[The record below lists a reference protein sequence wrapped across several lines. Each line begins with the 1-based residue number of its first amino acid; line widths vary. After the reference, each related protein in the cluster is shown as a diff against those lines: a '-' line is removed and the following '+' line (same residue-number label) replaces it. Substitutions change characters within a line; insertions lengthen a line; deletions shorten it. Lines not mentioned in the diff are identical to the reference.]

1 QRIVITTF
9 AILSCGAAFGLGLF
23 GVLLTAKRI
32 NETAGKS
39 HFSIIEVKTKLL
51 NSMQFLGGPAIAVV
65 AYLVTGWLLVSVV
78 TGLVVSAVPA
88 LKSKQRL
95 RRDERGLADAIATWT
110 EQLRD
115 TLAGA
120 HGLEQ
125 AIVATSLHAPLAI
138 SSAVGRLSAQIQ
150 YGKLS
155 DGLRRF
161 ADDVDHPI
169 SDFVSAALITAT
181 EYQAR
186 DLAQL
191 LGHLAQCARD
201 EGRMRTR
208 IWVGRARTRSSVRII
223 SVVVI
228 SFVSGLIVFN
238 REYLSVYSSF
248 DGQVILSGI
257 FILFGISLIM
267 LDQFSRISAPQR
279 FIRRRE
285 SPR

>member
-1 QRIVITTF
+1 MITTF
-9 AILSCGAAFGLGLF
+9 VSLCCGAAFGLGLF
-23 GVLLTAKRI
+23 GVLLNIKKA
-32 NETAGKS
+32 NESSSKK
-39 HFSIIEVKTKLL
+39 HISILEVKTKFL
-51 NSMQFLGGPAIAVV
+51 NSLKFFGGPAV
-65 AYLVTGWLLVSVV
+65 ALVTYLLTTWRLVSVV
-78 TGLVVSAVPA
+78 TGLVGSAVPA

-125 AIVATSLHAPLAI
+125 AIVATSVHAPLAI
-138 SSAVGRLSAQIQ
+138 SSAVSRLSAQIQ

-223 SVVVI
+223 TFVVI
-228 SFVSGLIVFN
+228 GFVCALVVFN
-238 REYLSVYSSF
+238 REYLNVYSSF
-248 DGQVILSGI
+248 EGQIILSGI
-257 FILFGISLIM
+257 FILFGCSLIM
-267 LDQFSRISAPQR
+267 LDQFSRIAAPQR

-285 SPR
+285 TVR

>member
-1 QRIVITTF
+1 MISVF
-9 AILSCGAAFGLGLF
+9 AILCCGSACGLGAFIAIYTVQSTSKSKKKIKFSFQAFKASASGSLNIF
-23 GVLLTAKRI
+23 AGPVVGVIAFLM
-32 NETAGKS
+32 
-39 HFSIIEVKTKLL
+39 TK
-51 NSMQFLGGPAIAVV
+51 
-65 AYLVTGWLLVSVV
+65 WLLVAVVIGLIVSSVPML
-78 TGLVVSAVPA
+78 T
-88 LKSKQRL
+88 SKQRL

-125 AIVATSLHAPLAI
+125 AIVATSTHTPLPIA
-138 SSAVGRLSAQIQ
+138 SAVSRLSAQLQ

-169 SDFVSAALITAT
+169 SDFVAAALITAT

-223 SVVVI
+223 SFVVVG
-228 SFVSGLIVFN
+228 FVCALVIFN
-238 REYLSVYSSF
+238 REYLSVYASF
-248 DGQVILSGI
+248 EGQVILSGI
-257 FILFGISLIM
+257 LILFGFSLIL
-267 LDQFSRISAPQR
+267 LDKFSRVAVPQR

-285 SPR
+285 ALAR

>member
-1 QRIVITTF
+1 MISTF
-9 AILSCGAAFGLGLF
+9 ALACCGAAFGLGIF
-23 GVLLTAKRI
+23 ATY
-32 NETAGKS
+32 
-39 HFSIIEVKTKLL
+39 SILKTTKLSNSKIRFSFPEIKVKFLKSL
-51 NSMQFLGGPAIAVV
+51 NYLGGPVV
-65 AYLVTGWLLVSVV
+65 AILVFLITNWLIVSVV
-78 TGLVVSAVPA
+78 LGLVVVAVPA

-125 AIVATSLHAPLAI
+125 AIVATSVHAPLAI
-138 SSAVGRLSAQIQ
+138 SSAVSRLSAQIQ

-161 ADDVDHPI
+161 AEDVDHPI
-169 SDFVSAALITAT
+169 SDFVAAALITAT

-191 LGHLAQCARD
+191 LGHLAQCARE

-223 SVVVI
+223 SFVVVG
-228 SFVSGLIVFN
+228 FVCALVVFN
-238 REYLSVYSSF
+238 RDYLNVYSSF
-248 DGQVILSGI
+248 EGQVILSGI
-257 FILFGISLIM
+257 FILFGCSLIM
-267 LDQFSRISAPQR
+267 LDQFSRIAAPQR

-285 SPR
+285 VNN

>member
-1 QRIVITTF
+1 MIT
-9 AILSCGAAFGLGLF
+9 
-23 GVLLTAKRI
+23 
-32 NETAGKS
+32 
-39 HFSIIEVKTKLL
+39 
-51 NSMQFLGGPAIAVV
+51 
-65 AYLVTGWLLVSVV
+65 LLVILLCGVV
-78 TGLVVSAVPA
+78 TGLGAFIIFLAIRGNQVKFRNKNSDLQVNFSRSINVLIAPAVGVLIFFITRWLLVAVVLSLVFVAVPA

-125 AIVATSLHAPLAI
+125 AIVATSNHAPAAI
-138 SSAVGRLSAQIQ
+138 SSAVRRLSAQIQ
-150 YGKLS
+150 YGKLG

-169 SDFVSAALITAT
+169 ADFVSAALITAT
-181 EYQAR
+181 KYQAR

-191 LGHLAQCARD
+191 LGHLAQCARE

-223 SVVVI
+223 SSVVTGFVAMLVI
-228 SFVSGLIVFN
+228 FN
-238 REYLSVYSSF
+238 RDYLSVYSSLE
-248 DGQVILSGI
+248 GQVMLSFI
-257 FILFGISLIM
+257 FIVFGVALIM
-267 LDQFSRISAPQR
+267 LDQFSRISTPQR

-285 SPR
+285 AVAQ

>member
-1 QRIVITTF
+1 MIT
-9 AILSCGAAFGLGLF
+9 
-23 GVLLTAKRI
+23 
-32 NETAGKS
+32 
-39 HFSIIEVKTKLL
+39 
-51 NSMQFLGGPAIAVV
+51 
-65 AYLVTGWLLVSVV
+65 LLVILLCGVV
-78 TGLVVSAVPA
+78 TGLGAFIIFLAIRGNQVKFRNKNPDLQVNFSRSINVLVAPAVGVLIFFITRWLLVAVVLSLVFVAVPA

-125 AIVATSLHAPLAI
+125 AIVATSNHAPAAI
-138 SSAVGRLSAQIQ
+138 SSAVRRLSAQIQ

-169 SDFVSAALITAT
+169 ADFVSAALITAT
-181 EYQAR
+181 KYQAR

-191 LGHLAQCARD
+191 LGHLAQCARE

-223 SVVVI
+223 SSVVTGFVAMLVI
-228 SFVSGLIVFN
+228 FN
-238 REYLSVYSSF
+238 RDYLSVYSSLE
-248 DGQVILSGI
+248 GQVMLSFI
-257 FILFGISLIM
+257 FIVFGVALIM
-267 LDQFSRISAPQR
+267 LDQFSRISTPQR

-285 SPR
+285 AVAQ

>member
-1 QRIVITTF
+1 MIATF
-9 AILSCGAAFGLGLF
+9 ASLLCGAAFGFGLF
-23 GVLLTAKRI
+23 GVLFTLKKSTSIANKRY
-32 NETAGKS
+32 
-39 HFSIIEVKTKLL
+39 FSIREVKTK
-51 NSMQFLGGPAIAVV
+51 FLKSVKFFGGPAVAIV
-65 AYLVTGWLLVSVV
+65 AYLLTAWLLVSVV
-78 TGLVVSAVPA
+78 IGLVVSAVPA

-125 AIVATSLHAPLAI
+125 AIVATSAHAPLAI
-138 SSAVGRLSAQIQ
+138 SSAVSRLSAQIK

-161 ADDVDHPI
+161 AEDVDHPI

-223 SVVVI
+223 TFVVI
-228 SFVSGLIVFN
+228 GFVCALIVFN
-238 REYLSVYSSF
+238 REYLNVYSSF
-248 DGQVILSGI
+248 EGQVILSGI
-257 FILFGISLIM
+257 FILFGCSLIM
-267 LDQFSRISAPQR
+267 LDQFSRIAAPQR

-285 SPR
+285 SAR

>member
-1 QRIVITTF
+1 MISTF
-9 AILSCGAAFGLGLF
+9 ALACCGAAFGLGIF
-23 GVLLTAKRI
+23 ATY
-32 NETAGKS
+32 
-39 HFSIIEVKTKLL
+39 SIFKTTKFL
-51 NSMQFLGGPAIAVV
+51 NSRIRFSFAEIIVKFLKSLNYLGGPVV
-65 AYLVTGWLLVSVV
+65 AILVFLITNWLIVSVV
-78 TGLVVSAVPA
+78 LGLVVIAVPA

-125 AIVATSLHAPLAI
+125 AIVATSVHAPLAI
-138 SSAVGRLSAQIQ
+138 SSAVSRLSAQIQ

-161 ADDVDHPI
+161 AEDVDHPI
-169 SDFVSAALITAT
+169 SDFVAAALITAT

-191 LGHLAQCARD
+191 LGHLAQCARE

-223 SVVVI
+223 SFVVV
-228 SFVSGLIVFN
+228 SFVSALVVFN
-238 REYLSVYSSF
+238 RDYLNVYSSF
-248 DGQVILSGI
+248 EGQVILSGI
-257 FILFGISLIM
+257 FVLFGCSLIM
-267 LDQFSRISAPQR
+267 LDQFSRIAAPQR

-285 SPR
+285 VNN

>member
-1 QRIVITTF
+1 MITTF
-9 AILSCGAAFGLGLF
+9 VSLCCGAAFGLGLF
-23 GVLLTAKRI
+23 GVLLNIKKANESSSKKR
-32 NETAGKS
+32 
-39 HFSIIEVKTKLL
+39 FSILEVKTKFL
-51 NSMQFLGGPAIAVV
+51 NSLKFFGGPAV
-65 AYLVTGWLLVSVV
+65 ALVTYLLTTWLLVSVV

-125 AIVATSLHAPLAI
+125 AIVATSVHAPLAI
-138 SSAVGRLSAQIQ
+138 SSAVSRLSAQIQ

-223 SVVVI
+223 TFVVI
-228 SFVSGLIVFN
+228 GFVCALVVFN
-238 REYLSVYSSF
+238 REYLNVYSSF
-248 DGQVILSGI
+248 EGQVILSGI
-257 FILFGISLIM
+257 FILFGCSLIM
-267 LDQFSRISAPQR
+267 LDQFSRIAAPQR

-285 SPR
+285 TAS

>member
-1 QRIVITTF
+1 VIAIF
-9 AILSCGAAFGLGLF
+9 AVLFCGASFGLGLF
-23 GVLLTAKRI
+23 GILFTINRSRSSANSKRPSI
-32 NETAGKS
+32 FEIKS
-39 HFSIIEVKTKLL
+39 R
-51 NSMQFLGGPAIAVV
+51 FLSSLKFFGGPATAF
-65 AYLVTGWLLVSVV
+65 LVFMLTSWLLVSVV
-78 TGLVVSAVPA
+78 IGLVVGAVPA
-88 LKSKQRL
+88 LQSKQRM
-95 RRDERGLADAIATWT
+95 RRDERGLAEAIATWT

-125 AIVATSLHAPLAI
+125 AIVATSVHAPLAI
-138 SSAVGRLSAQIQ
+138 SSAVSRLSAQIQ

-161 ADDVDHPI
+161 ADDVDHPTC
-169 SDFVSAALITAT
+169 DFVSAALITAT

-191 LGHLAQCARD
+191 LSHLAQCARD

-223 SVVVI
+223 SFVVVG
-228 SFVSGLIVFN
+228 FVGALVVFN
-238 REYLSVYSSF
+238 RDYLSVYSSF
-248 DGQVILSGI
+248 EGQVILSGI
-257 FILFGISLIM
+257 FVLFGCALVM
-267 LDQFSRISAPQR
+267 LDQFSRIAAPQR

-285 SPR
+285 IAR

>member
-1 QRIVITTF
+1 MITTF

-39 HFSIIEVKTKLL
+39 HLSIIEVKTKLL

>member
-1 QRIVITTF
+1 MIAGPVAGV
-9 AILSCGAAFGLGLF
+9 AIYF
-23 GVLLTAKRI
+23 LTR
-32 NETAGKS
+32 
-39 HFSIIEVKTKLL
+39 
-51 NSMQFLGGPAIAVV
+51 
-65 AYLVTGWLLVSVV
+65 WLLVAVV
-78 TGLVVSAVPA
+78 LGLVFTAVPA

-125 AIVATSLHAPLAI
+125 AIVATSNHAPVAI
-138 SSAVGRLSAQIQ
+138 SSAVRRLSAQIQ

-169 SDFVSAALITAT
+169 ADFVSAALITANK
-181 EYQAR
+181 YQAR

-191 LGHLAQCARD
+191 LGHLAQCARE

-223 SVVVI
+223 SFVVI
-228 SFVSGLIVFN
+228 GFVALLVIFN
-238 REYLSVYSSF
+238 RDYLSVYSSLE
-248 DGQVILSGI
+248 GQIMLSCI
-257 FILFGISLIM
+257 FLVFGIALVM
-267 LDQFSRISAPQR
+267 LDQFSRIATPQR

-285 SPR
+285 VSGI

>member
-1 QRIVITTF
+1 MIATF
-9 AILSCGAAFGLGLF
+9 AVLFCGASFGLGFF
-23 GVLLTAKRI
+23 GILLTINRTRSSAKSKRLSVFEI
-32 NETAGKS
+32 KS
-39 HFSIIEVKTKLL
+39 R
-51 NSMQFLGGPAIAVV
+51 FLSSLRFFGGPATAF
-65 AYLVTGWLLVSVV
+65 LVFLLTSWPLVSVV
-78 TGLVVSAVPA
+78 IGLVVGAVPA
-88 LKSKQRL
+88 LQSNQRM
-95 RRDERGLADAIATWT
+95 RRDERGLAEAIATWT

-125 AIVATSLHAPLAI
+125 AIVATSVHAPLAI
-138 SSAVGRLSAQIQ
+138 SSAVSRLSAQIQ

-161 ADDVDHPI
+161 ADDVDHPTC
-169 SDFVSAALITAT
+169 DFVSAALITAT

-191 LGHLAQCARD
+191 LSHLAQCARD

-223 SVVVI
+223 SFVVVG
-228 SFVSGLIVFN
+228 FVGALVVFN
-238 REYLSVYSSF
+238 RDYLSVYSSF
-248 DGQVILSGI
+248 EGQVILSGI
-257 FILFGISLIM
+257 FVLFGCALVM
-267 LDQFSRISAPQR
+267 LDQFSRIAAPQR

-285 SPR
+285 IAR

>member
-1 QRIVITTF
+1 MIT
-9 AILSCGAAFGLGLF
+9 
-23 GVLLTAKRI
+23 
-32 NETAGKS
+32 
-39 HFSIIEVKTKLL
+39 
-51 NSMQFLGGPAIAVV
+51 
-65 AYLVTGWLLVSVV
+65 LLVILLCGVV
-78 TGLVVSAVPA
+78 TGLGAFIIFLAIRGNQVKFRNKNSDLQVNSSRSINVLIAPAVGVLIFFITRWLLVAVVLSLVFVAVPA

-125 AIVATSLHAPLAI
+125 AIVATSNHAPAAI
-138 SSAVGRLSAQIQ
+138 SSAVRRLSAQIQ

-169 SDFVSAALITAT
+169 ADFVSAALITAT
-181 EYQAR
+181 KYQAR

-191 LGHLAQCARD
+191 LGHLAQCARE

-223 SVVVI
+223 SSVVTGFVAMLVI
-228 SFVSGLIVFN
+228 FN
-238 REYLSVYSSF
+238 RDYLSVYSSLE
-248 DGQVILSGI
+248 GQVMLSFI
-257 FILFGISLIM
+257 FIVFGVALIM
-267 LDQFSRISAPQR
+267 LDQFSRISTPQR

-285 SPR
+285 AVAQ

>member
-1 QRIVITTF
+1 MITTF
-9 AILSCGAAFGLGLF
+9 VSLCCGAAFGLGLF
-23 GVLLTAKRI
+23 GIFLNIKKASESSSKKR
-32 NETAGKS
+32 
-39 HFSIIEVKTKLL
+39 FSILEVKTKFL
-51 NSMQFLGGPAIAVV
+51 NSLKFFGGPAV
-65 AYLVTGWLLVSVV
+65 ALVTYLLTAWLLVSVV

-125 AIVATSLHAPLAI
+125 AIVATSVHTPLAI
-138 SSAVGRLSAQIQ
+138 SSAVSRLSAQIQ

-223 SVVVI
+223 TFVVI
-228 SFVSGLIVFN
+228 GFVCALVVFN
-238 REYLSVYSSF
+238 REYLNVYSSF
-248 DGQVILSGI
+248 EGQIILSGI
-257 FILFGISLIM
+257 FILFGCSLIM
-267 LDQFSRISAPQR
+267 LDQFSRIAAPQR

-285 SPR
+285 TVR

>member
-1 QRIVITTF
+1 MITTLAVLF
-9 AILSCGAAFGLGLF
+9 CGASFGLGLF
-23 GVLLTAKRI
+23 GILFTINRTRNSAK
-32 NETAGKS
+32 NKKL
-39 HFSIIEVKTKLL
+39 SIFEIRSKFQSSFK
-51 NSMQFLGGPAIAVV
+51 FLGGPAAALVV
-65 AYLVTGWLLVSVV
+65 FILTYWLLVSVV
-78 TGLVVSAVPA
+78 IGLVVSAVPA

-95 RRDERGLADAIATWT
+95 RRDERGLAEAIATWT

-125 AIVATSLHAPLAI
+125 AIVATSLHAPVAI
-138 SSAVGRLSAQIQ
+138 SSAVSRLSAQIQ

-169 SDFVSAALITAT
+169 CDFVSAALITAN

-191 LGHLAQCARD
+191 LSHLAQCARD

-223 SVVVI
+223 SFVVI
-228 SFVSGLIVFN
+228 GFISALVVFN

-248 DGQVILSGI
+248 EGQIILSGI
-257 FILFGISLIM
+257 FILFGCALVM
-267 LDQFSRISAPQR
+267 LDQFSRIAAPQR

-285 SPR
+285 MAR

>member
-1 QRIVITTF
+1 MITWLVLASSGAATGLGVFVILLAVRNSQVSSHLNKTEHRQHIGRSINKIAGVVV
-9 AILSCGAAFGLGLF
+9 AIL
-23 GVLLTAKRI
+23 VYLLTR
-32 NETAGKS
+32 
-39 HFSIIEVKTKLL
+39 
-51 NSMQFLGGPAIAVV
+51 
-65 AYLVTGWLLVSVV
+65 WLLVAVV
-78 TGLVVSAVPA
+78 LGLVFTAVPA

-95 RRDERGLADAIATWT
+95 LRDERGLADAIATWT

-125 AIVATSLHAPLAI
+125 AIVATSEHAPMAI
-138 SSAVGRLSAQIQ
+138 AGAVRRLSAQIQ

-169 SDFVSAALITAT
+169 ADFVSAALITAT
-181 EYQAR
+181 KYQAR

-208 IWVGRARTRSSVRII
+208 IWVGRARTRSSVRIV
-223 SVVVI
+223 SFVVVG
-228 SFVSGLIVFN
+228 FVAALVVFN
-238 REYLSVYSSF
+238 RDYLSVYSSLE
-248 DGQVILSGI
+248 GQVMLSCI
-257 FILFGISLIM
+257 FVLFGIALIM
-267 LDQFSRISAPQR
+267 LDQFSRIATPQR

-285 SPR
+285 TASR

>member
-1 QRIVITTF
+1 MIAIF
-9 AILSCGAAFGLGLF
+9 AVLFCGASFGLGLF
-23 GVLLTAKRI
+23 GILFTINRSRSSANSKRPSI
-32 NETAGKS
+32 FEIKS
-39 HFSIIEVKTKLL
+39 R
-51 NSMQFLGGPAIAVV
+51 FLSSLKFFGGPATAF
-65 AYLVTGWLLVSVV
+65 LVFLLTSWLLVSVV
-78 TGLVVSAVPA
+78 IGLVVGAVPA
-88 LKSKQRL
+88 LQSKQRL
-95 RRDERGLADAIATWT
+95 RRDERGLAEAIATWT

-125 AIVATSLHAPLAI
+125 AIVATSVHAPFAI
-138 SSAVGRLSAQIQ
+138 SSAVSRLSAQIQ

-161 ADDVDHPI
+161 ADDVDHPTC
-169 SDFVSAALITAT
+169 DFVSAALITAT

-191 LGHLAQCARD
+191 LSHLAQCARD

-223 SVVVI
+223 SFVVVG
-228 SFVSGLIVFN
+228 FVGALLVFN
-238 REYLSVYSSF
+238 RDYLIVYSSF
-248 DGQVILSGI
+248 EGQVILSGI
-257 FILFGISLIM
+257 FVLFGCALVM
-267 LDQFSRISAPQR
+267 LDQFSRIAAPQR

-285 SPR
+285 IAR

>member
-1 QRIVITTF
+1 MITTF

-32 NETAGKS
+32 NETAAKS

-257 FILFGISLIM
+257 FILFGSSLIM

>member
-1 QRIVITTF
+1 MITTF

-23 GVLLTAKRI
+23 GVLLTVKRI

-39 HFSIIEVKTKLL
+39 YFSIIEVKTKLL

-257 FILFGISLIM
+257 FILFGSSLMM

>member
-1 QRIVITTF
+1 MIT
-9 AILSCGAAFGLGLF
+9 
-23 GVLLTAKRI
+23 
-32 NETAGKS
+32 
-39 HFSIIEVKTKLL
+39 
-51 NSMQFLGGPAIAVV
+51 
-65 AYLVTGWLLVSVV
+65 LLVILLCGVV
-78 TGLVVSAVPA
+78 TGLGAFIIFLAIRGNQVKFRNKNPDLQVNFSRSINVLVAPAVGVLIFFITRWLLVAVVLSLVFVAVPA

-125 AIVATSLHAPLAI
+125 AIVATSNHAPAAI
-138 SSAVGRLSAQIQ
+138 SSAVRRLSAQIQ
-150 YGKLS
+150 YGKLG

-169 SDFVSAALITAT
+169 ADFVSAALITAT
-181 EYQAR
+181 KYQAR

-191 LGHLAQCARD
+191 LGHLAQCARE

-223 SVVVI
+223 SSVVTGFVAMLVI
-228 SFVSGLIVFN
+228 FN
-238 REYLSVYSSF
+238 RDYLSVYSSLE
-248 DGQVILSGI
+248 GQVMLSFI
-257 FILFGISLIM
+257 FIVFGVALIM
-267 LDQFSRISAPQR
+267 LYQFSRISTPQR

-285 SPR
+285 AVSQ

>member
-1 QRIVITTF
+1 MITTF
-9 AILSCGAAFGLGLF
+9 VSLCCGAAFGLGLF
-23 GVLLTAKRI
+23 GVLLNIKKANESLSKKR
-32 NETAGKS
+32 
-39 HFSIIEVKTKLL
+39 FSILEVKTKFL
-51 NSMQFLGGPAIAVV
+51 NSLKFFGGPAV
-65 AYLVTGWLLVSVV
+65 ALVTYLLTTWLLVSVV

-125 AIVATSLHAPLAI
+125 AIVATSVHAPLAI
-138 SSAVGRLSAQIQ
+138 SSAVSRLSAQIQ
-150 YGKLS
+150 YGRLS

-223 SVVVI
+223 TFVVI
-228 SFVSGLIVFN
+228 GFVCALVVFN
-238 REYLSVYSSF
+238 REYLNVYSSF
-248 DGQVILSGI
+248 EGQIILSGI
-257 FILFGISLIM
+257 FILFGCSLIM
-267 LDQFSRISAPQR
+267 LDQFSRIAAPQR

-285 SPR
+285 TVR

>member
-1 QRIVITTF
+1 MITTF
-9 AILSCGAAFGLGLF
+9 AVLLCGASFGLGLF
-23 GVLLTAKRI
+23 SILYTINRTRKSAKI
-32 NETAGKS
+32 KKLGILELKS
-39 HFSIIEVKTKLL
+39 KFRSLFKFI
-51 NSMQFLGGPAIAVV
+51 GGPAA
-65 AYLVTGWLLVSVV
+65 AFATFLLTSWLLVSVV
-78 TGLVVSAVPA
+78 VGLVVSAVPA

-95 RRDERGLADAIATWT
+95 RRDERGLTEAIATWT

-125 AIVATSLHAPLAI
+125 AIVATSLHAPFAI
-138 SSAVGRLSAQIQ
+138 SSAVSRLSAQIQ

-161 ADDVDHPI
+161 ADDVDHPTC
-169 SDFVSAALITAT
+169 DFVSAALITAT

-191 LGHLAQCARD
+191 LSHLAQCARD

-223 SVVVI
+223 SFVVVG
-228 SFVSGLIVFN
+228 FVSALVVFN
-238 REYLSVYSSF
+238 RDYLSVYSSF
-248 DGQVILSGI
+248 EGQVILSGI
-257 FILFGISLIM
+257 FILFGCALVM
-267 LDQFSRISAPQR
+267 LDQFSRIVAPQR

-285 SPR
+285 TAR

>member
-1 QRIVITTF
+1 MIT
-9 AILSCGAAFGLGLF
+9 
-23 GVLLTAKRI
+23 
-32 NETAGKS
+32 
-39 HFSIIEVKTKLL
+39 
-51 NSMQFLGGPAIAVV
+51 
-65 AYLVTGWLLVSVV
+65 LLVILLCGVV
-78 TGLVVSAVPA
+78 TGLGVFIIFLAIRGNQVKFRNKNADLQVNFSRSINILVAPAVGVSIFFITRWLLVAVVLSLVFIAVPA

-125 AIVATSLHAPLAI
+125 AIVATSNHAPAAI
-138 SSAVGRLSAQIQ
+138 SSAVRRLSAQIQ

-169 SDFVSAALITAT
+169 ADFVSAALITAT
-181 EYQAR
+181 KYQAR

-191 LGHLAQCARD
+191 LGHLAQCARE

-223 SVVVI
+223 SSVVTGFVAMLVI
-228 SFVSGLIVFN
+228 FN
-238 REYLSVYSSF
+238 RDYLSVYSSLE
-248 DGQVILSGI
+248 GQVMLSLI
-257 FILFGISLIM
+257 FIVFGVALIM
-267 LDQFSRISAPQR
+267 LDQFSRISTPQR

-285 SPR
+285 AVAQ

>member
-1 QRIVITTF
+1 MITTF
-9 AILSCGAAFGLGLF
+9 AILSYGAAFGLGLF

-39 HFSIIEVKTKLL
+39 HLSIIEVKTKLL

>member
-1 QRIVITTF
+1 MITTF
-9 AILSCGAAFGLGLF
+9 VSLCCGAAFGLGLF
-23 GVLLTAKRI
+23 GVLLNIKKA
-32 NETAGKS
+32 NESSSKK
-39 HFSIIEVKTKLL
+39 HISILDVKTKFL
-51 NSMQFLGGPAIAVV
+51 NSLKFFGGPAV
-65 AYLVTGWLLVSVV
+65 ALVTYLLTTWLLVSVV

-125 AIVATSLHAPLAI
+125 AIVATSVHAPLAI
-138 SSAVGRLSAQIQ
+138 SSAVSRLSAQIQ
-150 YGKLS
+150 YGRLS

-223 SVVVI
+223 TFVVI
-228 SFVSGLIVFN
+228 GFVCALVVFN
-238 REYLSVYSSF
+238 REYLNVYSSF
-248 DGQVILSGI
+248 EGQIILSGI
-257 FILFGISLIM
+257 FILFGCSLIM
-267 LDQFSRISAPQR
+267 LDQFSRIAAPQR

-285 SPR
+285 TVR

>member
-1 QRIVITTF
+1 MITTF
-9 AILSCGAAFGLGLF
+9 AVLLCGASFGLGLF
-23 GVLLTAKRI
+23 SILYTINRTRKSAKI
-32 NETAGKS
+32 KKLGILELKS
-39 HFSIIEVKTKLL
+39 KFRSLFK
-51 NSMQFLGGPAIAVV
+51 FCGGPAA
-65 AYLVTGWLLVSVV
+65 AFAAFLLTSWLLVSVV
-78 TGLVVSAVPA
+78 VGLVVSAVPA

-95 RRDERGLADAIATWT
+95 RRDERGLTEAIATWT

-125 AIVATSLHAPLAI
+125 AIVATSLHAPFAI
-138 SSAVGRLSAQIQ
+138 SSAVSRLSAQIQ

-161 ADDVDHPI
+161 ADDVDHPTC
-169 SDFVSAALITAT
+169 DFVSAALITAT

-191 LGHLAQCARD
+191 LSHLAQCARD

-223 SVVVI
+223 SFVVVG
-228 SFVSGLIVFN
+228 FVSALVVFN
-238 REYLSVYSSF
+238 RDYLSVYSSF
-248 DGQVILSGI
+248 EGQIILSGI
-257 FILFGISLIM
+257 FILFGCALVM
-267 LDQFSRISAPQR
+267 LDQFSRIAAPKR

-285 SPR
+285 TAR

>member
-1 QRIVITTF
+1 MITTF

-285 SPR
+285 SLR

>member
-1 QRIVITTF
+1 MITTF

-95 RRDERGLADAIATWT
+95 HRDERGLADAIATWT

>member
-1 QRIVITTF
+1 MIT
-9 AILSCGAAFGLGLF
+9 ILAVLFCGASFGLGLF
-23 GVLLTAKRI
+23 GILFTINRTRNSAK
-32 NETAGKS
+32 GKKL
-39 HFSIIEVKTKLL
+39 SIFEIRSKFQSSFK
-51 NSMQFLGGPAIAVV
+51 FLGGPAAALVV
-65 AYLVTGWLLVSVV
+65 FILTYWLLVSVV
-78 TGLVVSAVPA
+78 IGLVVSAVPA

-95 RRDERGLADAIATWT
+95 RRDERGLAEAIATWT

-125 AIVATSLHAPLAI
+125 AIVATSLHAPVAI
-138 SSAVGRLSAQIQ
+138 SSAVSRLSAQIQ

-169 SDFVSAALITAT
+169 CDFVSAALITAN

-191 LGHLAQCARD
+191 LSHLAQCARD

-223 SVVVI
+223 SFVVI
-228 SFVSGLIVFN
+228 GFISALVVFN

-248 DGQVILSGI
+248 EGQIILSGI
-257 FILFGISLIM
+257 FILFGCALVM
-267 LDQFSRISAPQR
+267 LDQFSRIAAPQR

-285 SPR
+285 MAR

>member
-1 QRIVITTF
+1 MITWLVLASSGAATGLGVF
-9 AILSCGAAFGLGLF
+9 VLLLALRNSQVSSHLNKTEHRQNIGRSINKFAGIAVAIL
-23 GVLLTAKRI
+23 VYLLTR
-32 NETAGKS
+32 
-39 HFSIIEVKTKLL
+39 
-51 NSMQFLGGPAIAVV
+51 
-65 AYLVTGWLLVSVV
+65 WLLVAVV
-78 TGLVVSAVPA
+78 LGLVVTAVPA

-125 AIVATSLHAPLAI
+125 AIVATSEHAPMAI
-138 SSAVGRLSAQIQ
+138 ASAVRRLSAQIQ

-169 SDFVSAALITAT
+169 ADFVSAALITAT
-181 EYQAR
+181 KYQAR

-191 LGHLAQCARD
+191 LGHLAQCARE

-208 IWVGRARTRSSVRII
+208 IWVGRARTRSSVRIV
-223 SVVVI
+223 SFVVI
-228 SFVSGLIVFN
+228 GFVAALVVFN
-238 REYLSVYSSF
+238 RDYLSVYSSLE
-248 DGQVILSGI
+248 GQVMLSCI
-257 FILFGISLIM
+257 FVLFGIALIM
-267 LDQFSRISAPQR
+267 LDQFSRIATPQR

-285 SPR
+285 TASR

>member
-1 QRIVITTF
+1 MITTF
-9 AILSCGAAFGLGLF
+9 ASLCCGAAFGLGLF
-23 GVLLTAKRI
+23 GILLTLKRSANI
-32 NETAGKS
+32 TNKKY
-39 HFSIIEVKTKLL
+39 FSLFEFKTKFL
-51 NSMQFLGGPAIAVV
+51 NSLNYFGGPVVAIV
-65 AYLVTGWLLVSVV
+65 AYLLTKWLLVSVV
-78 TGLVVSAVPA
+78 IGLVVSAVPA

-138 SSAVGRLSAQIQ
+138 SSAVSRLSAQIQ

-223 SVVVI
+223 SFVVI
-228 SFVSGLIVFN
+228 GFVCALVVFN

-248 DGQVILSGI
+248 EGQVILSGI
-257 FILFGISLIM
+257 FILFGCSLIM
-267 LDQFSRISAPQR
+267 LDQFSRIAAPQR

-285 SPR
+285 ILS

>member
-1 QRIVITTF
+1 MITTF

-95 RRDERGLADAIATWT
+95 HRDERGLADAIATWT

-238 REYLSVYSSF
+238 RKYLSVYSSF

>member
-1 QRIVITTF
+1 MISTF
-9 AILSCGAAFGLGLF
+9 ALACCGAAFGLGIFATYSILKTTKF
-23 GVLLTAKRI
+23 SNSRI
-32 NETAGKS
+32 RFSFAEIKVEFLKS
-39 HFSIIEVKTKLL
+39 L
-51 NSMQFLGGPAIAVV
+51 NYLGGPVV
-65 AYLVTGWLLVSVV
+65 AILVFLITNWLIVSVV
-78 TGLVVSAVPA
+78 LGLVVIAVPA

-125 AIVATSLHAPLAI
+125 AIVATSVHAPLAI
-138 SSAVGRLSAQIQ
+138 SSAVSRLSAQIQ

-161 ADDVDHPI
+161 AEDVDHPI
-169 SDFVSAALITAT
+169 SDFVAAALITAT

-191 LGHLAQCARD
+191 LGHLAQCARE

-223 SVVVI
+223 SFVVVG
-228 SFVSGLIVFN
+228 FVSALVVFN
-238 REYLSVYSSF
+238 RDYLNVYSSF
-248 DGQVILSGI
+248 EGQVILSGI
-257 FILFGISLIM
+257 FVLFGCSLIM
-267 LDQFSRISAPQR
+267 LDQFSRIAAPQR

-285 SPR
+285 VNN

>member
-1 QRIVITTF
+1 MITTF
-9 AILSCGAAFGLGLF
+9 AVLLCGASFGLGLF
-23 GVLLTAKRI
+23 SILYTINRTRKSAKI
-32 NETAGKS
+32 KKLGILELKS
-39 HFSIIEVKTKLL
+39 KFRSLFKFV
-51 NSMQFLGGPAIAVV
+51 GGPAV
-65 AYLVTGWLLVSVV
+65 AFAAFLFTSWLLVSVV
-78 TGLVVSAVPA
+78 VGLVVSAVPA

-95 RRDERGLADAIATWT
+95 RRDERGLTEAIATWT

-125 AIVATSLHAPLAI
+125 AIVATSLHAPFAI
-138 SSAVGRLSAQIQ
+138 SSAVSRLSAQIQ

-161 ADDVDHPI
+161 ADDVDHPTC
-169 SDFVSAALITAT
+169 DFVSAALITAT

-191 LGHLAQCARD
+191 LSHLAQCARD

-223 SVVVI
+223 SFVVVG
-228 SFVSGLIVFN
+228 FVSALVVFN
-238 REYLSVYSSF
+238 RDYLSVYSSF
-248 DGQVILSGI
+248 EGQVILSGI
-257 FILFGISLIM
+257 FILFGCALVM
-267 LDQFSRISAPQR
+267 LDQFSRIAAPQR
-279 FIRRRE
+279 FIRRSETAR
-285 SPR
+285 

>member
-1 QRIVITTF
+1 MIT
-9 AILSCGAAFGLGLF
+9 
-23 GVLLTAKRI
+23 
-32 NETAGKS
+32 
-39 HFSIIEVKTKLL
+39 
-51 NSMQFLGGPAIAVV
+51 
-65 AYLVTGWLLVSVV
+65 LLVILLCGVV
-78 TGLVVSAVPA
+78 TGLGVFIIFLAIRGNQVKFRNKNADLQVNFSRSINILVAPAVGVSIFFITRWLLVAVVLSLVFIAVPA

-125 AIVATSLHAPLAI
+125 AIVATSNHAPAAI
-138 SSAVGRLSAQIQ
+138 SSAVRRLSAQIQ

-169 SDFVSAALITAT
+169 ADFVSAALITAT
-181 EYQAR
+181 KYQAR

-191 LGHLAQCARD
+191 LGHLAQCARE

-223 SVVVI
+223 SSVVTGFVAMLVI
-228 SFVSGLIVFN
+228 FN
-238 REYLSVYSSF
+238 RDYLGVYSSLE
-248 DGQVILSGI
+248 GQVMLSLI
-257 FILFGISLIM
+257 FIVFGVALIM
-267 LDQFSRISAPQR
+267 LDQFSRISTPQR

-285 SPR
+285 AVAQ

>member
-1 QRIVITTF
+1 MITTF

-32 NETAGKS
+32 NETTGKN
-39 HFSIIEVKTKLL
+39 HFSIIEVKTNLL

-285 SPR
+285 SQR